1 MATFWAVVDTFWAT
15 LGKKYGLHLILTSGR
30 IDYYVAIEA
39 VQVHLMKDIKLK
51 LPPFHNLVT
60 ITSIA

>member
-1 MATFWAVVDTFWAT
+1 MDTFWAT

-60 ITSIA
+60 TSIA